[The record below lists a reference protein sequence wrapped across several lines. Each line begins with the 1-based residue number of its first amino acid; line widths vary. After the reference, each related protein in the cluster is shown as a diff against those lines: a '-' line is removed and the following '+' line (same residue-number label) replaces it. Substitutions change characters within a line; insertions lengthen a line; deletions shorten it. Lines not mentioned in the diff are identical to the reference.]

1 MSEWLVY
8 PSVSYE
14 CWVEKMVF
22 WMLGRKSFSSADNL
36 IQRLNSTH
44 FSLCHD
50 FTRRYLSSKVLPLL
64 YCAWNPWRIICN
76 YMTDAW
82 DGRAENVCI
91 HLFFFLPAEE
101 FCLSRINSFGEVC
114 SFFLLLA
121 HETGECL
128 WLCSWCDI
136 LHMAYCDTGH
146 GFGVKTSP
154 CTFLCLQP
162 SGHFQA
168 QATAR
173 HEFIGSMLFVRCV
186 QPLST
191 KCLTENT

>member
-1 MSEWLVY
+1 MISPAGIYHL
-8 PSVSYE
+8 
-14 CWVEKMVF
+14 
-22 WMLGRKSFSSADNL
+22 KSF
-36 IQRLNSTH
+36 
-44 FSLCHD
+44 
-50 FTRRYLSSKVLPLL
+50 L
-64 YCAWNPWRIICN
+64 YCTVLEILGGLFAITWQMHGMEELKMCVYI
-76 YMTDAW
+76 
-82 DGRAENVCI
+82 
-91 HLFFFLPAEE
+91 FFFLPAEE
-101 FCLSRINSFGEVC
+101 FCLSRINRFGEVC
-114 SFFLLLA
+114 RFFLLLA

-162 SGHFQA
+162 SGRFQA